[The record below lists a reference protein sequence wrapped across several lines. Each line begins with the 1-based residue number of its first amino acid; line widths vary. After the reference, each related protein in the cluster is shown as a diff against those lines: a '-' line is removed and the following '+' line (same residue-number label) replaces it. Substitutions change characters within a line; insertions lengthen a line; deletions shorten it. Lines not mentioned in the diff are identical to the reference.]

1 VVKLFSVGH
10 RRLHERVER
19 GPTRDESGAGVT
31 AERLRVLV
39 TWASKHGSTSEI
51 AAAVARGLESCDA
64 GRAGGLV
71 ASAVPVEQR
80 PDATGFDAVVLG
92 SAVYVGRWREEAR
105 HYAAEHATALRSR
118 PVWLFSSGP
127 IGEPPFPSD
136 EPYDAEPLSQLV
148 AARGHRVF
156 PGRLDKQLLTFGE
169 RAMVTA
175 MRAPV
180 GDSRDWA
187 AVASWAEEIATALS
201 LERAGLRS

>member
-1 VVKLFSVGH
+1 
-10 RRLHERVER
+10 
-19 GPTRDESGAGVT
+19 
-31 AERLRVLV
+31 VLV
-39 TWASKHGSTSEI
+39 TWASKHGSTSEV
-51 AAAVARGLESCDA
+51 AAAVARDLQECDT
-64 GRAGGLV
+64 GRASGLV

-80 PDATGFDAVVLG
+80 PDPTGFDAVVLG
-92 SAVYVGRWREEAR
+92 SAVYAGRWRDEAR
-105 HYAAEHATALRSR
+105 HHAAEHTTALRSR

-127 IGEPPFPSD
+127 IGEPPFQSD

-156 PGRLDKQLLTFGE
+156 PGCLDKQLLTFGE

-187 AVASWAEEIATALS
+187 GVASWAEEITGALS
-201 LERAGLRS
+201 VERTVLRS

>member
-1 VVKLFSVGH
+1 VS
-10 RRLHERVER
+10 EEW
-19 GPTRDESGAGVT
+19 
-31 AERLRVLV
+31 LRVLV
-39 TWASKHGSTSEI
+39 TWASKYGSTSEI
-51 AAAVARGLESCDA
+51 AAAVARDLQECDA
-64 GRAGGLV
+64 GRAIGLV

-80 PDATGFDAVVLG
+80 PDPAGFDAVVLG
-92 SAVYVGRWREEAR
+92 SAVYVGRWREEVR
-105 HYAAEHATALRSR
+105 HYAAEHTTALRGR

-136 EPYDAEPLSQLV
+136 EPYDAERLSQLV
-148 AARGHRVF
+148 AARGHRGF

-187 AVASWAEEIATALS
+187 AVTSWAEEIALALS
-201 LERAGLRS
+201 MERTGLRS